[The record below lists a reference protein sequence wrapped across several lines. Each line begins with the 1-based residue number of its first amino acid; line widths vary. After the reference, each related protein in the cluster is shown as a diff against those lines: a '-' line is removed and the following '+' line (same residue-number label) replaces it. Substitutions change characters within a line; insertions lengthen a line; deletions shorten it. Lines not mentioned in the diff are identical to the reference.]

1 MSKLQETRF
10 QLQNSK
16 NCNYLFIYFL
26 TLRHKLASIHILI
39 SGEPKY
45 NAVWAIFYL
54 ILCILEQQT
63 LWHIM
68 ICFVFVYLCVI
79 VSTVAAATAGRL
91 PLCLSVSYNCCS
103 LIRLNSGQRN
113 RRSILLSRS
122 VIILVP
128 FFMFFLPSNWW
139 TAAQLNGGRLC

>member
-1 MSKLQETRF
+1 MKNKVVVVRQRHIVKYKMTIMKNKVAIVKYEVMLRYVNITRNKVSTTKQQKLH
-10 QLQNSK
+10 
-16 NCNYLFIYFL
+16 LFIYFL
-26 TLRHKLASIHILI
+26 TLRQKLASIHILI

-45 NAVWAIFYL
+45 NAVWAIFSL
-54 ILCILEQQT
+54 ILCILDQQT

-103 LIRLNSGQRN
+103 LIG
-113 RRSILLSRS
+113 
-122 VIILVP
+122 
-128 FFMFFLPSNWW
+128 
-139 TAAQLNGGRLC
+139 